1 MDQGK
6 MMIQE
11 DARKAKAKEVK
22 IKFTTAHEFIV
33 LDEEGNQK
41 YNGSL
46 YPLNCSCPSFLHLN
60 PDKHMDSHGEL
71 AKCKHIFAAEVKKV
85 YHNKQENRLR
95 QSIRDRETTQKLRGK
110 DPKGFESKEAKGAM
124 K

>member
-11 DARKAKAKEVK
+11 DARKERSKEVK
-22 IKFTTAHEFIV
+22 IKFTTSHEFIV

-60 PDKHMDSHGEL
+60 PDKHEASFGTL
-71 AKCKHIFAAEVKKV
+71 AKCKHIFAAEEKKI

-110 DPKGFESKEAKGAM
+110 YPKNWKVKEAKGAM
-124 K
+124 G